1 MDIAYN
7 DPIRSSTETTVLT
20 GPQIILTLK
29 VLVVA
34 VSLLFAAAV
43 VAISLGK
50 KKLHGRINTAF
61 FLLTMT
67 TVVGFELL
75 LRFFVDVSAT
85 FSDEA
90 RQALRIH
97 LCFAIP
103 SAILLP
109 VMIASGAK
117 HWVKLHVACGVLFT
131 LFWIG
136 TFVTGVFFLP
146 HDG

>member
-1 MDIAYN
+1 M
-7 DPIRSSTETTVLT
+7 LT
-20 GPQIILTLK
+20 GPLIILTLK

-34 VSLLFAAAV
+34 VSVLFAAAV
-43 VAISLGK
+43 VSIALGR
-50 KKLHGRINTAF
+50 KKLHGRLNTAF
-61 FLLTMT
+61 FILTMT

-85 FSDEA
+85 FSDDA
-90 RQALRIH
+90 RQALRVH

-109 VMIASGAK
+109 AMILSGAR

-131 LFWIG
+131 LVWIG

>member
-1 MDIAYN
+1 M
-7 DPIRSSTETTVLT
+7 LT

-34 VSLLFAAAV
+34 VSVIFAAAV
-43 VAISLGK
+43 VSIALGR
-50 KKLHGRINTAF
+50 KKLHGRLNTAF
-61 FLLTMT
+61 FILTMT
-67 TVVGFELL
+67 TVVGFEIL
-75 LRFFVDVSAT
+75 LRCFVDVSAT

-90 RQALRIH
+90 RQALRVH
-97 LCFAIP
+97 LYFAVP

-109 VMIASGAK
+109 VMMFLGVK
-117 HWVKLHVACGVLFT
+117 KWVTMHVACGVLFT
-131 LFWIG
+131 LLWIG

>member
-1 MDIAYN
+1 M
-7 DPIRSSTETTVLT
+7 LT
-20 GPQIILTLK
+20 GPQIILMLK

-97 LCFAIP
+97 LYFAIP
-103 SAILLP
+103 SAVLLP
-109 VMIASGAK
+109 VMMFLGLK
-117 HWVKLHVACGVLFT
+117 KWVKLHVACGLLFT
-131 LFWIG
+131 LLWIG